1 MKKTNLLLLIFF
13 SIAYTTCAYAQIE
26 LQVGKPYTVVDART
40 KMYFYEN
47 NEMLSVKIDGRK
59 VVIQKMSTDQLTQL
73 SKKTYED
80 FPDKFTYEHIIQ
92 YDGYICL
99 FYSVYDKPNE
109 TEQLFYRKIAFKDGI
124 FVGAGIRILAVNKKL
139 SYYSFNSS
147 YDKSKLMI
155 QYRLKAETRNDDKS
169 FDIIGF
175 NMFNEKLDLLW
186 AKEVTMP
193 YTEKK
198 MDNLDFSVDTEGN
211 AYMLAK
217 VYNDNTTDD
226 VKRGKEEANYHLE
239 LLKFKAQTTE
249 LSISQ
254 ISLQEKFI
262 NDIAI
267 YNSPKDYLFCTGT
280 YNKKANSD
288 AVDGVFVFKVTEA
301 GKIYDLSTHEIP
313 LEIINQ
319 YISEKDQRKNEK
331 RDDKKGD
338 VQLRNLD
345 LDKIVVEEDG
355 SILLVAERFHI
366 ESRTV
371 YYSNG
376 SSNTTY
382 YYHYDDM
389 LLTKID
395 PNGNLLWMKKLPKRQ
410 VGGASK
416 GGMSYK
422 FIAEKNNYYMLY
434 LDNVKNMN
442 LTVDQAP
449 EYHKDGAGGFLT
461 AYQVSKD
468 KGAVNKI
475 SVLDTRDVNG
485 IEIYQFAP
493 SRILPLEENKIILEF
508 YKKGKEDLLIKATLK
523 D

>member
-1 MKKTNLLLLIFF
+1 
-13 SIAYTTCAYAQIE
+13 
-26 LQVGKPYTVVDART
+26 
-40 KMYFYEN
+40 
-47 NEMLSVKIDGRK
+47 MLSVKIDGRK
-59 VVIQKMSTDQLTQL
+59 VVIQKMNTNELTEI
-73 SKKTYED
+73 SKKTYDD
-80 FPDKFTYEHIIQ
+80 FPDRFSYENIIQ

-99 FYSVYDKPNE
+99 FYSVYDKPNQ
-109 TEQLFYRKIAFKDGI
+109 TEQMYYRKISFKDGM
-124 FVGAGIRILAVNKKL
+124 FVGAGTRILAVNKKI

-147 YDKSKLMI
+147 YDNTKLLI
-155 QYRLKAETRNDDKS
+155 QYRLKAETRNVDKS

-198 MDNLDFSVDTEGN
+198 MDNLDYSVDSQGN
-211 AYMLAK
+211 AYMLTK
-217 VYNDNTTDD
+217 VYNDNSTDN
-226 VKRGKEEANYHLE
+226 VKRGNEEANYHLE
-239 LLKFKAQTTE
+239 LIKLKSKTAE

-254 ISLQEKFI
+254 ISLKEKFI

-267 YNSPKDYLFCTGT
+267 YNSPKDYLICTGT
-280 YNKKANSD
+280 YSIIANTD
-288 AVDGVFVFKVTEA
+288 AVDGVFVFKVNET
-301 GKIYDLSTHEIP
+301 GKTYDFSSHEIP

-319 YISEKDQRKNEK
+319 YIGEKAQRKNEK
-331 RDDKKGD
+331 RDEKKGD

-355 SILLVAERFHI
+355 SILLIGERFHI
-366 ESRTV
+366 ESRTT
-371 YYSNG
+371 YSSNG
-376 SSNTTY
+376 SSRTTY

-395 PNGNLLWMKKLPKRQ
+395 PNGKLLWMKKLPKRQ
-410 VGGASK
+410 VGGAYK

-422 FIAEKNNYYMLY
+422 FINEKNNYYMLY
-434 LDNVKNMN
+434 LDNVKNLN
-442 LTVDQAP
+442 LTVDEAP
-449 EYHKDGAGGFLT
+449 ASHSDGAGGYLT
-461 AYQVSKD
+461 TYQVNKNN
-468 KGAVNKI
+468 GNVNKI

-485 IEIYQFAP
+485 MEIYQFAP
-493 SRILPLEENKIILEF
+493 FRILSVAENKFVLEF